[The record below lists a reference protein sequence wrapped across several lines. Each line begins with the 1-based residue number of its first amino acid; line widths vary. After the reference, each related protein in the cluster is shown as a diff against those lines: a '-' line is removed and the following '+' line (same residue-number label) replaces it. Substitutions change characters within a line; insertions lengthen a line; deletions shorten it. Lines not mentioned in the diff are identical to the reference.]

1 MQKMKLAVYSS
12 QEILK
17 DYHADMCWI
26 KRLKYEAAIILLA
39 CILCLLLY
47 FQLDNSNLMATIE
60 TSQTER
66 ISDSNRTNSLEGTL
80 TFLNQTLL
88 SDLVGKGDR
97 ISHSDKYCFRD
108 EKSQDNF
115 WGKSYSR
122 RIST

>member
-1 MQKMKLAVYSS
+1 
-12 QEILK
+12 
-17 DYHADMCWI
+17 
-26 KRLKYEAAIILLA
+26 
-39 CILCLLLY
+39 
-47 FQLDNSNLMATIE
+47 MATIE

-122 RIST
+122 RLST